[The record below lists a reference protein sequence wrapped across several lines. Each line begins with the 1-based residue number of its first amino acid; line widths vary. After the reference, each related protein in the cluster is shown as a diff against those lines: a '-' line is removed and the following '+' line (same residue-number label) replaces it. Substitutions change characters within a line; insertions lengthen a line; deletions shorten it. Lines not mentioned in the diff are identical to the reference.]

1 MGLPPVQQSGRKLRR
16 SPPGTGAPAG
26 RSAKVRGGLDG
37 GDPSIPIALP
47 WIALFNGAIYGEAD
61 TPHSCY
67 FNSGP
72 EGATSSPFFQ
82 TAAVAPGE
90 VDDRYRN
97 HGPGQG
103 IGYSMFTLERIV
115 DTAEVLRIA
124 GFDPYAYRGRRKQSI
139 EMAMEYYACF
149 GKAAGFGGTVTAENS
164 RSCQDAAQY
173 VGKIVNG
180 VDQMVTI
187 GAYRYPRNAT
197 IGALAAAAKLSSS
210 GGAFSLD
217 AILFG
222 KWSD

>member
-1 MGLPPVQQSGRKLRR
+1 MYLGVLDGSAAAELDRFHAAMFELMRNSQNYSFLERHTWGCDQYSNQAANRGAALLALARLLDDRR
-16 SPPGTGAPAG
+16 RFEAA
-26 RSAKVRGGLDG
+26 LDG

-103 IGYSMFTLERIV
+103 IGYSPWSALSTPPKFCGSPASIRTP
-115 DTAEVLRIA
+115 IA
-124 GFDPYAYRGRRKQSI
+124 
-139 EMAMEYYACF
+139 
-149 GKAAGFGGTVTAENS
+149 
-164 RSCQDAAQY
+164 DAASNRSRWQWNTMP
-173 VGKIVNG
+173 VSGKRPASAG
-180 VDQMVTI
+180 
-187 GAYRYPRNAT
+187 P
-197 IGALAAAAKLSSS
+197 
-210 GGAFSLD
+210 
-217 AILFG
+217 
-222 KWSD
+222 